1 MIKIRSERFIRFK
14 DTESGIISV
23 VKAEL
28 DCDTAADLPA
38 ADGIGGRELLM
49 GSIAWDIST
58 GDFYVLNS
66 EGTWYKQDGSG
77 AYAPETPDAEPDA
90 EPTALTLNLGKG
102 VEIEPDITEKTTSE
116 PDILDEFE
124 KTAEPDITEDKLKDE
139 NETEPEE
146 VTEIDEPVQDTEKR

>member
-1 MIKIRSERFIRFK
+1 MIEIRSERFIRFK
-14 DTESGIISV
+14 GTESGIISV

-58 GDFYVLNS
+58 GDFYALSS

-77 AYAPETPDAEPDA
+77 AYAPETPDA

-116 PDILDEFE
+116 QDILDETVFE

>member
-1 MIKIRSERFIRFK
+1 
-14 DTESGIISV
+14 
-23 VKAEL
+23 
-28 DCDTAADLPA
+28 
-38 ADGIGGRELLM
+38 M

-58 GDFYVLNS
+58 GDFYALNS

-77 AYAPETPDAEPDA
+77 AYAPETPDA

-116 PDILDEFE
+116 PDI
-124 KTAEPDITEDKLKDE
+124 TEDKLKDE
-139 NETEPEE
+139 NDTEPEE

>member
-1 MIKIRSERFIRFK
+1 MIEIRSERFIRFK

-58 GDFYVLNS
+58 GDFYALSS

-77 AYAPETPDAEPDA
+77 AYTPETPDAEP
-90 EPTALTLNLGKG
+90 TASTLNLGKG
-102 VEIEPDITEKTTSE
+102 IEIEPDITEKTTSE
-116 PDILDEFE
+116 LDILDETVFE
-124 KTAEPDITEDKLKDE
+124 KTA
-139 NETEPEE
+139 EPEE

>member
-1 MIKIRSERFIRFK
+1 MIEIRSERFIRFK
-14 DTESGIISV
+14 DTESGKISVSV

-58 GDFYVLNS
+58 GDFYALNS

-77 AYAPETPDAEPDA
+77 AYTPETPDAEPA
-90 EPTALTLNLGKG
+90 ALTLNLGKG

-116 PDILDEFE
+116 PDILDEPVFE
-124 KTAEPDITEDKLKDE
+124 KTPEPDITEDKL